1 MIDVKT
7 QPLCTNTELD
17 LGARGLGEVEKKG
30 CTALPDKG
38 EHSGLTP
45 SNKYMCPTME
55 VVGGLG
61 EQFYRYGSKG
71 GEVAEK
77 DQGVRRSSPPLM
89 WAQMVSR

>member
-1 MIDVKT
+1 MTDVKT

-17 LGARGLGEVEKKG
+17 LGARGLGEVEKNG

-55 VVGGLG
+55 VGGWGL
-61 EQFYRYGSKG
+61 
-71 GEVAEK
+71 
-77 DQGVRRSSPPLM
+77 VRSFID
-89 WAQMVSR
+89 MVQREGRLLRRIRVCAGAALL